1 MVIRRAVAVPT
12 RATHRVAPTTLRVG
26 ECEGLLVS
34 RVAGAGPGRSRNCV
48 WLRGDDPPDEEGGV
62 TISPEANVRED
73 DTTGD
78 GPLAGVRVLD
88 LTRVLAG
95 PYATMLL
102 GDAGA
107 EVVKVEPP
115 QGDETR
121 QWGPPWAGG
130 ESAYYL
136 CINRN
141 KRSIVLDLAKPGGL
155 T

>member
-1 MVIRRAVAVPT
+1 MPLAGISTLRGGRSPGKERCVSSP
-12 RATHRVAPTTLRVG
+12 ATHPDPGQPT
-26 ECEGLLVS
+26 
-34 RVAGAGPGRSRNCV
+34 
-48 WLRGDDPPDEEGGV
+48 
-62 TISPEANVRED
+62 
-73 DTTGD
+73 
-78 GPLAGVRVLD
+78 GPLAGLKVLD

-95 PYATMLL
+95 PFATMLL

-115 QGDETR
+115 GGDETR

-141 KRSIVLDLAKPGGL
+141 KRSIVLDLARPGGL
-155 T
+155 AILRRLASQADVLIENYKHGTMERWGLGYEAVLREENPG

>member
-1 MVIRRAVAVPT
+1 M
-12 RATHRVAPTTLRVG
+12 
-26 ECEGLLVS
+26 
-34 RVAGAGPGRSRNCV
+34 
-48 WLRGDDPPDEEGGV
+48 
-62 TISPEANVRED
+62 TISREANVRED

-141 KRSIVLDLAKPGGL
+141 KRSIALDLAKPGGL
-155 T
+155 TILRRLASQSDVLIENYKHGTMERWGLGYEGCCGRRIRG